1 MIFTAFLL
9 FFSPSF
15 WRRSGSPHSRVQRRR
30 CTRNQD
36 LGYPQLFR
44 TRLYR
49 RGDGHDGERDDVGR
63 HTMIVQGLE
72 ASIDVDQ
79 EGYANIVVISV
90 TDTNPIMA
98 RNLANR
104 LAEV

>member
-1 MIFTAFLL
+1 MRRRKGFVIFTAYLL
-9 FFSPSF
+9 FFFTFVRAQIWQPPFASTPL
-15 WRRSGSPHSRVQRRR
+15 
-30 CTRNQD
+30 T
-36 LGYPQLFR
+36 
-44 TRLYR
+44 LYR